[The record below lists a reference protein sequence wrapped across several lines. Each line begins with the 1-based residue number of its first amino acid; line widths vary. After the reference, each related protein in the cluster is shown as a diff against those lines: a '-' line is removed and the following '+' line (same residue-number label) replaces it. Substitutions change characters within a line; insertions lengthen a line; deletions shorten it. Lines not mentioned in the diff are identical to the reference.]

1 MRPSPTGRRRR
12 APTEGFTACL
22 TDLSG
27 IPVSLNTKTGTQPK
41 LLKYNLLSRKTMDYF
56 PIFIDLKNRLCL
68 LVGGG
73 EIATR
78 KGRLLSKAGARLR
91 IVAPEISTELRELAA
106 QNHGEICER
115 EYLSSDLTNCVL
127 AIAATDIEPLNEQI
141 SRDAQT
147 QKILVNVVDSPA
159 LCTYITPAIID
170 RSPLVIA
177 ISSGGE
183 APVLARL
190 IRAKLETLIPVGYG
204 KLAQLASAWR
214 ERVKARFNEGDS
226 RRRFWEKILQGPA
239 AELMLNGKDAEA
251 EAVIATEI
259 TQDDASLT
267 QGEVYLVGGGPGDPE
282 LLTLRALR
290 LMQQADV
297 VLYDRLVSDGVMELV
312 RRDAE
317 RIYVGKRR
325 SEHAMQQENI
335 NQLLVDLAK
344 QGKRV
349 LRLKGGDPFIFGRG
363 GEEIELLA
371 QNHIPFQVV
380 PGITAASG
388 CAAYAGIPLTHRDH
402 AQSVRFVTGHLKSDD
417 INVQWPELANPTQTL
432 VFYMG
437 LIGLKDICDSLMANG
452 RAATTPVALVEK
464 GTTRE
469 QRVLIADLQSMAAVV
484 ESSQVRGPTLLI
496 VGDVVKLHQSLK
508 WFAPEGV

>member
-1 MRPSPTGRRRR
+1 M
-12 APTEGFTACL
+12 E
-22 TDLSG
+22 
-27 IPVSLNTKTGTQPK
+27 
-41 LLKYNLLSRKTMDYF
+41 YF
-56 PIFIDLKNRLCL
+56 PVFLDLKNRLCL

-73 EIATR
+73 DIATR

-91 IVAPEISTELRELAA
+91 VVAPEISTELRELVA
-106 QNHGEICER
+106 QNNGELRER
-115 EYLSSDLTNCVL
+115 EYQSSDLNDCVI
-127 AIAATDIEPLNEQI
+127 AIAATDIESLNEQI
-141 SRDAQT
+141 SADA
-147 QKILVNVVDSPA
+147 KARNLPVNVVDSPA

-183 APVLARL
+183 SPVLARL
-190 IRAKLETLIPVGYG
+190 IRAKLETLIPTSYG
-204 KLAQLASAWR
+204 RLAQIASSWR
-214 ERVKARFNEGDS
+214 DRVKARFDDGDS

-239 AELMLNGKDAEA
+239 AELALNGQEEAAENI
-251 EAVIATEI
+251 IANEI
-259 TQDDASLT
+259 ARDDQTIT

-325 SEHAMQQENI
+325 SEHAMEQENI

-371 QNHIPFQVV
+371 QNNIPFQVV

-388 CAAYAGIPLTHRDH
+388 CSAYAGIPLTHRDY
-402 AQSVRFVTGHLKSDD
+402 AQSVRFVTGHLKSD
-417 INVQWPELANPTQTL
+417 NTNLQWPELANPTQTL

-437 LIGLKDICDSLMANG
+437 LVGLKEICESLISHG
-452 RAATTPVALVEK
+452 RASTTPVALIEK
-464 GTTRE
+464 GTTQE
-469 QRVLIADLQSMAAVV
+469 QRVLISDLASIADVVAANDVHA
-484 ESSQVRGPTLLI
+484 PTLFI
-496 VGDVVKLHQSLK
+496 VGEVVRLHDSLK
-508 WFAPEGV
+508 WFEPGI

>member
-1 MRPSPTGRRRR
+1 M
-12 APTEGFTACL
+12 E
-22 TDLSG
+22 
-27 IPVSLNTKTGTQPK
+27 
-41 LLKYNLLSRKTMDYF
+41 YF
-56 PIFIDLKNRLCL
+56 PVFLDLKNRLCL

-73 EIATR
+73 DIATR

-91 IVAPEISTELRELAA
+91 VVAPEISSELRELVALH
-106 QNHGEICER
+106 HGELHER
-115 EYLSSDLTNCVL
+115 EYQTGDLDDCVI
-127 AIAATDIEPLNEQI
+127 AIAATDIETLNEQI
-141 SRDAQT
+141 SNDA
-147 QKILVNVVDSPA
+147 KARNLPVNVVDSPA

-183 APVLARL
+183 SPVLARL
-190 IRAKLETLIPVGYG
+190 IRAKLETLIPTSYG
-204 KLAQLASAWR
+204 RLAQIASSWR
-214 ERVKARFNEGDS
+214 DRVKARFDDGDS

-239 AELMLNGKDAEA
+239 AELALNGQQEAAEN
-251 EAVIATEI
+251 VIATEI
-259 TQDDASLT
+259 AKEDEAIT

-344 QGKRV
+344 EGKRV

-371 QNHIPFQVV
+371 QNNIPFQVV

-388 CAAYAGIPLTHRDH
+388 CSAYAGIPLTHRDY
-402 AQSVRFVTGHLKSDD
+402 AQSVRFVTGHLKSD
-417 INVQWPELANPTQTL
+417 NTNLQWPELANPTQTL

-437 LIGLKDICDSLMANG
+437 LVGLKEICESLISHG
-452 RAATTPVALVEK
+452 RSPQTPVALIEK
-464 GTTRE
+464 GTTQE
-469 QRVLIADLQSMAAVV
+469 QRVLIADLLSIADVVAANDVHA
-484 ESSQVRGPTLLI
+484 PTLFI
-496 VGDVVKLHQSLK
+496 VGEVVKLHDSLK
-508 WFAPEGV
+508 WFNPAH

>member
-1 MRPSPTGRRRR
+1 
-12 APTEGFTACL
+12 
-22 TDLSG
+22 
-27 IPVSLNTKTGTQPK
+27 
-41 LLKYNLLSRKTMDYF
+41 MDYF
-56 PIFIDLKNRLCL
+56 PVFLDLKNRLCL

-73 EIATR
+73 DIATR

-91 IVAPEISTELRELAA
+91 VVAPNISAELRELVAK
-106 QNHGEICER
+106 NNGELFER
-115 EYLSSDLTNCVL
+115 KYQSSDIDNCV
-127 AIAATDIEPLNEQI
+127 IVVAATDIEPLNEQI
-141 SRDAQT
+141 SHDAKT
-147 QKILVNVVDSPA
+147 KNIPVNVVDSPA

-183 APVLARL
+183 SPVLARL
-190 IRAKLETLIPVGYG
+190 IRAKLETLIPTSYG
-204 KLAQLASAWR
+204 RLAQIASNWR
-214 ERVKARFNEGDS
+214 DRVKARFDDGDS
-226 RRRFWEKILQGPA
+226 RRRFWEKILQGPVAELVLNGQEEA
-239 AELMLNGKDAEA
+239 AEKI
-251 EAVIATEI
+251 IATEI
-259 TQDDASLT
+259 AQKDQGIT

-371 QNHIPFQVV
+371 QNNIPFQVV

-388 CAAYAGIPLTHRDH
+388 CAAYAGIPLTHRDY
-402 AQSVRFVTGHLKSDD
+402 AQSVRFVTGHLKDD
-417 INVQWPELANPTQTL
+417 SINVQWPELANPTQTI

-437 LIGLKDICDSLMANG
+437 LVGLKDICASLITHG
-452 RAATTPVALVEK
+452 RAPTTPVALIER
-464 GTTRE
+464 GTTQH
-469 QRVLIADLQSMAAVV
+469 QRVLIADLATIADVVAAQEVHA
-484 ESSQVRGPTLLI
+484 PTLFI
-496 VGDVVKLHQSLK
+496 VGDVVKLHENLK
-508 WFAPEGV
+508 WFNIGI